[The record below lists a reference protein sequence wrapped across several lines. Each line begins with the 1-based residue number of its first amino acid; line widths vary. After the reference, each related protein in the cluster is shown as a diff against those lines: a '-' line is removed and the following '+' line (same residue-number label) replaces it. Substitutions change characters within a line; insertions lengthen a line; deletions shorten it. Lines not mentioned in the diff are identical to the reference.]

1 MSGARG
7 TVRTDADAPIVATSP
22 EEGNDMANV
31 TVNVPTLRKGPNED
45 APGMAVFRLQQILNT
60 VGAGS
65 LDEDGEFGSATEKA
79 VKVVQKKLNLAV
91 DGIVGKDT
99 WTALLK
105 TYFFGS
111 LPG

>member
-1 MSGARG
+1 MAEVSVS
-7 TVRTDADAPIVATSP
+7 VRL
-22 EEGNDMANV
+22 
-31 TVNVPTLRKGPNED
+31 PTLRKGANPDVE
-45 APGMAVFRLQQILNT
+45 GMAVFRLQQILNT

-65 LDEDGEFGSATEKA
+65 LEEDGEFGTSTQKA
-79 VKVVQKKLNLAV
+79 VKVVQGKLDLTA
-91 DGIVGKDT
+91 DGVVGKNT